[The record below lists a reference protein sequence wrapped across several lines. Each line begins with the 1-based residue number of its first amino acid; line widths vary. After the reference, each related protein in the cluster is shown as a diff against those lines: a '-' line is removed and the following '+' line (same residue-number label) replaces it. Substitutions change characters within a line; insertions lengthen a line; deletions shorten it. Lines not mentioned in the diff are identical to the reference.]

1 MIVAIAGVPGTGKT
15 AAAEELSKLTGT
27 GVIKVTELVERNAIP
42 YEIDELRGVKIVE
55 PAALQKAVNQYV
67 KYNSI
72 IEGML
77 SHLLHSDAVIVL
89 RCNPEKLTQR
99 LKAKGWSENKI
110 RENVEAEMIDTIT
123 IEALQ
128 KHPKEK
134 ISEVDTSDKTPRAV
148 AETIE
153 RILKG
158 HDKEKHGA
166 GSIDWTKEYIEYL
179 VG

>member
-15 AAAEELSKLTGT
+15 TTAEELSKRTGAS
-27 GVIKVTELVERNAIP
+27 VIKTTELVERDAVR
-42 YEIDELRGVKIVE
+42 YEMDELRGVKIVE
-55 PAALQKAVNQYV
+55 PADLQRAVNQYV

-89 RCNPEKLTQR
+89 RCNPEELTKR
-99 LKAKGWSENKI
+99 LKGKGWKENKI

>member
-15 AAAEELSKLTGT
+15 TTAEELSKRTGA
-27 GVIKVTELVERNAIP
+27 GVIRTTELVQRNAVK
-42 YEIDELRGVKIVE
+42 YELDELRGVKIVE
-55 PAALQKAVNQYV
+55 PGDLQRAVNQHV
-67 KYNSI
+67 TYNSI

-77 SHLLHSDAVIVL
+77 SHLLHADVVIVL
-89 RCNPEKLTQR
+89 RCNPEELTKR
-99 LKAKGWSENKI
+99 LKAKGWSDAKI

-128 KHPKEK
+128 KHHKDK
-134 ISEVDTSDKTPRAV
+134 ISEIDTSDKTPRV
-148 AETIE
+148 IAETTE

-158 HDKEKHGA
+158 LDKEKHKA
-166 GSIDWTKEYIEYL
+166 GSIDWTKKYMEYL